1 MTTTDTAAFKIR
13 AAKPEDAA
21 DVSPLMYDAIEDI
34 AHTIAGTTDLPA
46 TFDALEELF
55 RLDEGRLS
63 FRNTLICEDENGR
76 AAGFVLSYPGD
87 EAESLDEPLLRRLR
101 ERGLQTDGL
110 VPEARPGEYY
120 LDSLA
125 VSGAYR
131 GAGIGTRLIE
141 AFERRAVAL
150 GWEQTMLL
158 VEQANLKARALY
170 ERLGYREDGTIELSG
185 HEYDR
190 MIKSVRG

>member
-1 MTTTDTAAFKIR
+1 MTITDTAAFKIR

-55 RLDEGRLS
+55 RLEEGRLS
-63 FRNTLICEDENGR
+63 FRNTLICEDENGQ

-101 ERGLQTDGL
+101 ERGLRTDGL

-141 AFERRAVAL
+141 AFERRAASL
-150 GWEQTMLL
+150 GWEQAMLL

-185 HEYDR
+185 HAYDR
-190 MIKSVRG
+190 MIKSVQA